1 MRKLLLILFIL
12 LNIKSAYT
20 QQNILSQKAEIS
32 VFTIGPGSS
41 LNDAFGHNAFRIK
54 DVEKGTD
61 LVFNYGVYDFNTPN
75 FYLKFAQ
82 GKLNYLIGV
91 DSYAD
96 FLNNYFYQNRTIEE
110 QVLNLTQ
117 EQKQALFD
125 YLLNNYKPE
134 NRRYLYDF
142 FYDNC
147 ATKIKDVTNIA
158 LNNTVQYHEPENFKQ
173 QTFRELIHS
182 NLNRN
187 SWGCFGIDLALGS
200 VIDRKATPE
209 EHMFLPKY
217 IHTFFGNATIKT
229 TGAPLVKESKL
240 HYKEMEYEQ
249 KASFFTSPL
258 FIFGILGL
266 FIVFI
271 TLKDYRNKKQSVWLD
286 VTLFSIT
293 GIIGIV
299 ILLLWFA
306 TDHRATHHNY
316 NLLWAFVLNIFMIGQ
331 LLKRK
336 VNAWFIKYLKLLVI
350 LLCLLTLHWA
360 IGVQVFAIGLIPF
373 LIALAIRYLYLIRF
387 YNAKLILNKEIA
399 NSAQITDL

>member
-1 MRKLLLILFIL
+1 MKKTLFLLTIL
-12 LNIKSAYT
+12 LCFKTTLA
-20 QQNILSQKAEIS
+20 QQSELSDTAEIS

-54 DVEKGTD
+54 DRDKGID
-61 LVFNYGVYDFNTPN
+61 LVFNYGVYDFDTPN

-91 DSYAD
+91 DDYAD
-96 FLNNYFYQNRTIEE
+96 FLNSYFYQDRTIEE

-117 EQKQALFD
+117 DQKQALFD
-125 YLLNNYKPE
+125 YLLNNYRPE
-134 NRRYLYDF
+134 NRRYVYDF

-147 ATKIKDVTNIA
+147 ATKIKDVANMT
-158 LNNTVQYHEPENFKQ
+158 LDNTIKFNEPQNFNQ

-217 IHTFFGNATIKT
+217 IHEFFANATIKT
-229 TGAPLVKESKL
+229 TGEPLVKKNNLLYNTVNHPESTDFL
-240 HYKEMEYEQ
+240 
-249 KASFFTSPL
+249 ASPL
-258 FIFGILGL
+258 FIFGIIGL
-266 FIVFI
+266 LILCI
-271 TLKDYRNKKQSVWLD
+271 TYKDFKNQKQSVWLD

-306 TDHRATHHNY
+306 TDHKATHHNY
-316 NLLWAFVLNIFMIGQ
+316 NLLWACVLNILVIGP
-331 LLKRK
+331 LLKEK
-336 VNAWFIKYLKLLVI
+336 TSTWFMKYLKLLVI
-350 LLCLLTLHWA
+350 LLCLLTLHW
-360 IGVQVFAIGLIPF
+360 IMGVQVFAIG
-373 LIALAIRYLYLIRF
+373 
-387 YNAKLILNKEIA
+387 
-399 NSAQITDL
+399 